1 MQYGIVHEVATPDE
15 LRMRALAVA
24 RAIASN
30 GPIAVRAAK
39 EAIVRGME
47 MPLNEGVTL
56 ENELYGRTVPT
67 KDRLEGLEA
76 FREKRAPVYRG
87 E

>member
-1 MQYGIVHEVATPDE
+1 
-15 LRMRALAVA
+15 MRALALA
-24 RAIASN
+24 RTIAAN
-30 GPIAVRAAK
+30 GPVAVRAAK
-39 EAIVRGME
+39 EAIARGLDL
-47 MPLNEGVTL
+47 PLAVGLAL
-56 ENELYGRTVPT
+56 ETELYGRTVPT